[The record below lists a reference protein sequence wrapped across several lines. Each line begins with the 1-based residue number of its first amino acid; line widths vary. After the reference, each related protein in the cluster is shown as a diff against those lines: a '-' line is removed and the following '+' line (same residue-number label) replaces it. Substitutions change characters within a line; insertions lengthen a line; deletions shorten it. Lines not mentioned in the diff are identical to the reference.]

1 MRDFSNPRV
10 FIISAH
16 KRNATKQANDAAN
29 AELACDLALEGF
41 PYEACL
47 GYYEGQCERAFI
59 VKGGNAQEAV
69 ERLALAY
76 GQDSILLVAEHDRAA
91 YIVDTDTGYHK
102 HIGKLV
108 CVGDQ
113 IPENAD
119 AWTLVDGLYFTAVVN
134 GPLTDLARG
143 L

>member
-10 FIISAH
+10 FIITAH
-16 KRNATKQANDAAN
+16 NRNATKQANEAAN
-29 AELACDLALEGF
+29 ANLACDLALEGF
-41 PYEACL
+41 PFQECL
-47 GYYEGQCERAFI
+47 GYFDGQCEAGFI
-59 VKGGNAQEAV
+59 VKGSNAQDAV

-76 GQDSILLVAEHDRAA
+76 AQDSILLVAEHDRAA
-91 YIVDTDTGYHK
+91 YIVDTDTGHHK

-113 IPENAD
+113 IPEDAE
-119 AWTLVDGLYFTAVVN
+119 AWTLVDGLYFTTVVN
-134 GPLTDLARG
+134 GPLTDLPGG

>member
-10 FIISAH
+10 FIFSAH
-16 KRNATKQANDAAN
+16 RANATKQANDAAT

-41 PYEACL
+41 PFTECL
-47 GYYEGQCERAFI
+47 GYFEGNTEQCFL
-59 VKGGNAQEAV
+59 VKGSDAQETV

-76 GQDSILLVAEHDRAA
+76 EQDSVLLVAEHDRAA
-91 YIVDTDTGYHK
+91 YLVDTDTGFHR
-102 HIGKLV
+102 HIGTLV

-113 IPENAD
+113 LPEDAK
-119 AWTLVDGLYFTAVVN
+119 AWTRVDGLYFTTVIK
-134 GPLTDLARG
+134 GRLTHLPRG